1 MSSAYSFRVPEEIK
15 NQAFE
20 VIKNYGLTPTQ
31 AINMFLREIAQ
42 THTLPLRLDYQ
53 PKPETIA
60 AMEAVNRGEV
70 EELAADSIDEAIDLM
85 KTIAAEQPS

>member
-1 MSSAYSFRVPEEIK
+1 MSGAYSFRVPEDIK

-31 AINMFLREIAQ
+31 AINMFLREIAL
-42 THTLPLRLDYQ
+42 THTIPLRLDYQ

-60 AMEAVNRGEV
+60 AMQAANRGEV
-70 EELAADSIDEAIDLM
+70 EMLAVDTVDEAIVLM
-85 KTIAAEQPS
+85 QKMAQETKR